1 METRTQVQSMVK
13 SVSRIAVIAVCLGA
27 LGACAS
33 IPKRAW
39 ANGEAMTSSRAYNE
53 VMQGNT
59 SFAVRRQLQST
70 LNPRLLN
77 YNEVAYPAFPKFGT
91 WW

>member
-1 METRTQVQSMVK
+1 MPANMTVLR
-13 SVSRIAVIAVCLGA
+13 SVVRVTVAVTTIAA

-39 ANGEAMTSSRAYNE
+39 ANGEAMTSSRAY
-53 VMQGNT
+53 
-59 SFAVRRQLQST
+59 RST
-70 LNPRLLN
+70 LSGDMSFRTHRELQQSLDPRRLN
-77 YNEVAYPAFPKFGT
+77 YREVAFPAFGD

>member
-1 METRTQVQSMVK
+1 METRTNVQSIVK
-13 SVSRIAVIAVCLGA
+13 SVARITVIVAGLAA

-39 ANGEAMTSSRAYNE
+39 ANGEAMTASRAYDQ

-70 LNPRLLN
+70 LNPRRLN
-77 YNEVAYPAFPKFGT
+77 FNEVAYPAFPKFGT